1 MQSSFRKTAAAAAA
15 LAVAAG
21 LMAGTAL
28 AHHGRGGACGSWK
41 ASVSVC
47 TVEGCHETGRHTH
60 SGTVY
65 AGQGLEKSRQIAL
78 CPLEGCTEEGRH
90 VHEGVTYCGYGHGGG
105 YCDGSCQ
112 IGLCPVEGCAETGRH
127 VHDGTTYCGYG
138 HGNGYCDGSCW
149 GNTTDVPAFGGHHRG
164 CHH

>member
-1 MQSSFRKTAAAAAA
+1 MKISFRKAAAAAA
-15 LAVAAG
+15 TLAVAAG
-21 LMAGTAL
+21 LMAGTAF
-28 AHHGRGGACGSWK
+28 AHHGWGGHSRSWK
-41 ASVSVC
+41 SQITPC
-47 TVEGCHETGRHTH
+47 TVEDCAETGRHLH
-60 SGTVY
+60 GSTVY
-65 AGQGLEKSRQIAL
+65 AGSGLEKVQQIAL
-78 CPLEGCTEEGRH
+78 CPLEGCTETGRH

-138 HGNGYCDGSCW
+138 HGVGYCDGSCW
-149 GNTTDVPAFGGHHRG
+149 GNTADVPAFGGHHRG